1 MVLVEGVPL
10 VDVTKEFSVK
20 EHYAV
25 EAAVRRMLDGGV
37 GVVHKGLI
45 IW

>member
-1 MVLVEGVPL
+1 LVEGISL
-10 VDVTKEFSVK
+10 VDVTEEFSVE

-25 EAAVRRMLDGGV
+25 EAAVRRMLDGGI